1 METDGGEI
9 FCLPEE
15 CISHVISLTSPLDS
29 CRSSAVSTTF
39 RSAASSD
46 TVWEHFLP
54 SDYKSI
60 LSRAVHPVEYSSKRE
75 LFFRLCDPVLIDDGK
90 MSFSLEKSSGAK
102 CYMLSARQLFIVWA
116 DTPHYWRWLCLPNS
130 RFSEVAQLLLVWWLE
145 IRGKIESRML
155 TPKTTYGAYLIYKVD
170 QTASQGLDFPN
181 QETTVKLGAQV
192 SKHTVRISPD
202 DAETRRNRRMFRR
215 FLNWRGMMLVP
226 LAQDAEENNNNG
238 ARAPR
243 ARADGWLEMEMG
255 EFYND
260 EGEDGDV
267 EMSLMEVEG
276 GNCKSGLIIQGI
288 EIRPKN

>member
-1 METDGGEI
+1 METDGGKI
-9 FCLPEE
+9 FSLPEE

-75 LFFRLCDPVLIDDGK
+75 LFFRLCDPILIDDGK
-90 MSFSLEKSSGAK
+90 MEVTLSFK
-102 CYMLSARQLFIVWA
+102 
-116 DTPHYWRWLCLPNS
+116 

-170 QTASQGLDFPN
+170 QAASQGLDFPN

-192 SKHTVRISPD
+192 SKHTVKISPD
-202 DAETRRNRRMFRR
+202 DAETRRNSRMFWR

-226 LAQDAEENNNNG
+226 LAQDAGENNNA

-243 ARADGWLEMEMG
+243 ARADGWMEMEMG

-260 EGEDGDV
+260 EGEDGEV

-276 GNCKSGLIIQGI
+276 GDCKSGLIIQGI
-288 EIRPKN
+288 EMRPKKLGGRASM